1 MSETVFTMSGKAG
14 DAIMQWPIAY
24 WWAKQHDAK
33 FTLWLD
39 EKSCKM
45 VAPLFA
51 AQPCVEKVEFKEG
64 VVNYQCGGQPWHF
77 DLNNSEFAGRNVYH
91 LGFRSFP
98 ERQLTLETLERS
110 NVPVSVDVAT
120 LANTNPFEVPAAG
133 EKVNRLVLHGQ
144 GVCPHT
150 RATPNFWKFLSA
162 NRKEIVNLFDE
173 IVFIGSPQDR
183 EVGSIAYPEWG
194 SFDDGGDFLKLAELM
209 VNSRAVIGC
218 GSSSVALAGALKVPC
233 IRVHDPIGNDIPRR
247 IWDNLSDNQLNDTE
261 VGLRSS
267 WPGWRD
273 KWLTSPVS

>member
-45 VAPLFA
+45 VAPLFS

-120 LANTNPFEVPAAG
+120 LANTNPFEVPTSG

-150 RATPNFWKFLSA
+150 RATPNFWKFLAA

-209 VNSRAVIGC
+209 VNSRSVIGC

-247 IWDNLSDNQLNDTE
+247 IWDSLGDNQLNDTE
-261 VGLRSS
+261 IGLRSS
-267 WPGWRD
+267 WPVWRD
-273 KWLTSPVS
+273 KWLTNPVS

>member
-1 MSETVFTMSGKAG
+1 MSETIFTFPGKCG
-14 DAIMQWPIAY
+14 DAIMQFPVAY
-24 WWAKQHDAK
+24 HWAKQHDAK
-33 FTLWLD
+33 FTCWMD

-51 AQPCVEKVEFKEG
+51 AQPCVEKVEFKSG
-64 VVNYQCGGQPWHF
+64 IANYNCGGQPWHF

-98 ERQLTLETLERS
+98 ERQLTLESLERS
-110 NVPVSVDVAT
+110 NVPVLVDVAT
-120 LANTNPFEVPAAG
+120 LANTNPFEVPTSG

-150 RATPNFWKFLSA
+150 RATPNFWKFLAA

-194 SFDDGGDFLKLAELM
+194 SFDDVGDFLKLAELM

-233 IRVHDPIGNDIPRR
+233 IRVHDPIGEFPRR
-247 IWDNLSDNQLNDTE
+247 IWDSLGDNQLNDTE
-261 VGLRSS
+261 IGLRTS
-267 WPGWRD
+267 WPEWRD
-273 KWLTSPVS
+273 KWLTSPAS

>member
-1 MSETVFTMSGKAG
+1 MSETIFTFPGKAG
-14 DAIMQWPIAY
+14 DAIMQFPVAY
-24 WWAKQHDAK
+24 HWAKQHDAK
-33 FTLWLD
+33 FACWMD

-51 AQPCVEKVEFKEG
+51 AQPCVEKVEFKPG
-64 VVNYQCGGQPWHF
+64 IVSYNCGGQPWHF

-120 LANTNPFEVPAAG
+120 LANTNPFEVPTAG

-150 RATPNFWKFLSA
+150 RSTPNFWKFLAA

-233 IRVHDPIGNDIPRR
+233 IRVHDPIGEFPRR
-247 IWDNLSDNQLNDTE
+247 IWDNLSDNQLNETE
-261 VGLRSS
+261 VGLRTS
-267 WPGWRD
+267 WPEWRD

>member
-1 MSETVFTMSGKAG
+1 MSGKAG

-45 VAPLFA
+45 VAPLFS